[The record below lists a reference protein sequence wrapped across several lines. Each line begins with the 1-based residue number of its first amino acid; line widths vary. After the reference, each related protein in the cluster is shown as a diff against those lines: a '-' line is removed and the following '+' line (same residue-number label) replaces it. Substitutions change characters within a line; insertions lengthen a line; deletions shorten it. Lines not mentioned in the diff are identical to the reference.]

1 MTIREL
7 GSLEDA
13 ARSGAPPML
22 RPQKSGEIP
31 QQSIRG
37 ALRWIVGAAATCA
50 ILVVVSVAL
59 IDRPIAP
66 GCTSI
71 LATRG
76 LAVQRVGLA
85 IIASA
90 GWRPGIRGRM
100 ALLCACRF
108 SPPLR

>member
-1 MTIREL
+1 MTIRES
-7 GSLEDA
+7 GSLEEA

-59 IDRPIAP
+59 IDRPVATWVHELL
-66 GCTSI
+66 GDARFGWFRESYDGHLLSI
-71 LATRG
+71 G
-76 LAVQRVGLA
+76 
-85 IIASA
+85 
-90 GWRPGIRGRM
+90 P
-100 ALLCACRF
+100 
-108 SPPLR
+108 